1 MGKRLIIAVTAVVVI
16 GVVAHVFSQ
25 PEVGTVEWHKDRY
38 LRERKKLERR
48 TILDC
53 LERSYVKICR
63 PRNYRF
69 RTISGDA
76 LLRHQTAL
84 IRLGFLEERRVDV
97 TNHLGG
103 LLRAILTEGRE
114 IIPREREPFAQL
126 SAPPSITI
134 AIEGVV
140 VIAPSQDVPVWVRL
154 IYEADAKIPPD
165 PRPKRSLRLTAPDR
179 LPGAA
184 ALDDILREG
193 PDVRRGASN
202 SWATR

>member
-1 MGKRLIIAVTAVVVI
+1 MRKRLIVGAIAVVVI
-16 GVVAHVFSQ
+16 GVAAHLISQ
-25 PEVGTVEWHKDRY
+25 PQDGTLEWHKDRY

-53 LERSYVKICR
+53 LERSYVKVCR

-69 RTISGDA
+69 RTLSGDA

-84 IRLGFLEERRVDV
+84 IRLGFLEEKRVDV

-103 LLRAILTEGRE
+103 LLSAILTEGRE
-114 IIPREREPFAQL
+114 IIPREREPFTQL
-126 SAPPSITI
+126 SAPLSII
-134 AIEGVV
+134 IPIEGVE

-154 IYEADAKIPPD
+154 ICEADAKIPPD

-202 SWATR
+202 SWATQ